1 MRLIAERR
9 ETRGNVSFN
18 RLNNYHPDITL
29 TIELNRSKFLH
40 TKLANINGSYK
51 FNVYRQNAKLL
62 PSTSTSKT
70 SKRCKRN
77 TVNSDIHRLKHFTKC
92 DKEIPLIKKK
102 CMEVV
107 WNY

>member
-9 ETRGNVSFN
+9 ETRGNVLFN

-70 SKRCKRN
+70 SKR
-77 TVNSDIHRLKHFTKC
+77 LKHFTKC